1 MSDYL
6 AFMDIDYYGAPHH
19 NNHAG
24 TETSNWD
31 WHHHGSLSKKRQKF
45 WWDYDVFESM
55 MAFSVTF
62 CRVHNLKYTGIFLD
76 LFLNYAFCPVRNLV
90 SFHLFKT
97 TAIKLDRII
106 AMAKLHIANTPDGT
120 FPFNKVIT
128 K

>member
-1 MSDYL
+1 MVRRTIIIMQEQKRRIETDTIMEAYL
-6 AFMDIDYYGAPHH
+6 KSGKNFDEI
-19 NNHAG
+19 
-24 TETSNWD
+24 
-31 WHHHGSLSKKRQKF
+31 
-45 WWDYDVFESM
+45 
-55 MAFSVTF
+55 
-62 CRVHNLKYTGIFLD
+62 NLKYTGIFLD